1 MHKATKFEGA
11 KVSSDNFSIKNQQ
24 IRTNSLRIVW
34 IIRHNVLESL
44 HLFPCVFPQVE
55 ALIPLDPIVI
65 FVNDVK
71 FRRDR
76 QVLPLPFPPGSPVS
90 CKAGR
95 SLRPTVKT
103 KAAATFSFPA
113 SALPPSL
120 YSYAEKGG
128 IPLVEEKNLC

>member
-1 MHKATKFEGA
+1 MHKAAKFEGA
-11 KVSSDNFSIKNQQ
+11 KVSSDDFSIKNQQ

-71 FRRDR
+71 FHRDR
-76 QVLPLPFPPGSPVS
+76 QVLPPAFFLQLPAEALQKRPPFRF
-90 CKAGR
+90 R
-95 SLRPTVKT
+95 SSRDLR
-103 KAAATFSFPA
+103 FPA
-113 SALPPSL
+113 KQEDPC
-120 YSYAEKGG
+120 GQR
-128 IPLVEEKNLC
+128 